1 MLANEERKRRL
12 IKKRLEE
19 ENRTII
25 NAAEASQEG
34 KGKQAAKGEQPGSDQ
49 VIIPLWMEHSDSV
62 VECLTQDRR
71 VVGLSLN
78 SFAALCH
85 WARLTNPCLVL
96 VQPRKARPDITE
108 KLLTGM

>member
-1 MLANEERKRRL
+1 MRNKIIICILYLIFRAKEAMLANEERKRRL

-49 VIIPLWMEHSDSV
+49 VIIPQGFFGVLMGRNSAHS
-62 VECLTQDRR
+62 Q
-71 VVGLSLN
+71 LN
-78 SFAALCH
+78 LGDFSQF
-85 WARLTNPCLVL
+85 
-96 VQPRKARPDITE
+96 
-108 KLLTGM
+108 

>member
-1 MLANEERKRRL
+1 MFWLRNKIIMCIPYLIFRAKEAMLANEERKRRL

-49 VIIPLWMEHSDSV
+49 VIIPQGFFFFGVL
-62 VECLTQDRR
+62 R
-71 VVGLSLN
+71 GLSLAHSQWN
-78 SFAALCH
+78 LGVFSRF
-85 WARLTNPCLVL
+85 
-96 VQPRKARPDITE
+96 
-108 KLLTGM
+108 